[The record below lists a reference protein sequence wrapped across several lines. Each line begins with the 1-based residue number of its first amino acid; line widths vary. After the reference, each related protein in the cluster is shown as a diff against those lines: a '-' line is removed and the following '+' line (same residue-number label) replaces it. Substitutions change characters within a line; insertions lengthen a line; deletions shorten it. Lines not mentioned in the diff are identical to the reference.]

1 MAFSYNFRSRQFA
14 GVGSVSDSSF
24 YTEWALAR
32 SWFPRMCLHRE
43 WDSRECYPRD
53 VVVPTEGT
61 SRGDSNDSGFIS
73 DLDFSPSGRLLVASS
88 SSNSLFLLDP
98 NISSRDVVKVLD
110 KPHGDAISKV
120 RFVSDYQFV
129 SGSADS
135 TISYWDIRNSSEAL
149 NFLRLH
155 QQPIRSLQYFPEKE
169 FLISSCQEG
178 IIRFWHLP
186 SFSVKREQEESP
198 HTHGILLKCPNLRQ
212 CYFSESEKLAAFSN
226 NFNTLFTIHN
236 LDIEQLKEDLS
247 TIIFDESL
255 SMQLCWIRPNAMPNR
270 RNRVKTANN
279 LEYSPLE
286 FGEVSRLSHLSI
298 NKSSVGL
305 LRLRTSY
312 KRGIGQT
319 VKEWTCVC
327 KLKEDVSSS
336 SNPLEQYVQTFGSNV
351 IYGMVLYAKEE
362 LVYSHFNEK
371 HPSLSLCSRVIASPD
386 KHGVQLLKFSPEM
399 DTCLCPRSKKKHE
412 FSILYEDEDMAATPS
427 PMELFAHLPA
437 PEKSVLCCKFSPVDQ
452 TLLAVGDTE
461 AKVKFFRPKY

>member
-1 MAFSYNFRSRQFA
+1 MAFAHLRSRQFA

-24 YTEWALAR
+24 YTEWELAR

-43 WDSRECYPRD
+43 WDYRECYPRD
-53 VVVPTEGT
+53 VVVPTEGA

-186 SFSVKREQEESP
+186 SFSVRREEQEESP

-212 CYFSESEKLAAFSN
+212 CYFSESEELAAFSDS
-226 NFNTLFTIHN
+226 TSSLSIIHN
-236 LDIEQLKEDLS
+236 LSIGSLREDM
-247 TIIFDESL
+247 E
-255 SMQLCWIRPNAMPNR
+255 
-270 RNRVKTANN
+270 RNMTANSSKEMHIPPSFN
-279 LEYSPLE
+279 SKIKDRNFLLVAGSTEYSP
-286 FGEVSRLSHLSI
+286 
-298 NKSSVGL
+298 
-305 LRLRTSY
+305 
-312 KRGIGQT
+312 
-319 VKEWTCVC
+319 
-327 KLKEDVSSS
+327 
-336 SNPLEQYVQTFGSNV
+336 EQSTNV
-351 IYGMVLYAKEE
+351 IYMPYLSIHSSAMALMRVTTSNIFSNHKDWISVCTLSKEPQKSTDHPLDQLFKSQTAYGMVMYAREE
-362 LVYSHFNEK
+362 KRYASFYELQ
-371 HPSLSLCSRVIASPD
+371 PSLSLCGRVIALPDVNGVSLLTFSPD
-386 KHGVQLLKFSPEM
+386 M
-399 DTCLCPRSKKKHE
+399 DTCFTRRANAKNRLD
-412 FSILYEDEDMAATPS
+412 ILYQTTTYSATPS
-427 PMELFAHLPA
+427 SLEVITCLPA

-452 TLLAVGDTE
+452 TLLAVGDAE
-461 AKVKFFRPKY
+461 AKITVYKPKL